1 MDFRQSSFF
10 IALVEEGSFTRA
22 ARRVHA
28 TQPGLSV
35 LISNLEKQFGV
46 KLVERHPRGISVT
59 AAGERLYDSC
69 LSIMRAVESARVQMA
84 EIKDAVMGRI
94 SFGLPPTLCRGM
106 ATSVLSAF
114 EHSFP
119 FVELK
124 LVEAFSRNLIDWVS
138 ARELDFAVVT
148 KAPKVR
154 GLKHTFL
161 HRDHLVL
168 VSGRKRNFRDLE
180 PIALSELSNLKLILP
195 SRKQF
200 LGDTIYQTIIA
211 RGVRVEKILEVD
223 GLVSLIDMVSE
234 TDWVAF
240 LPTIAIDPQPGKRP
254 FNVSPL
260 SNAFIEFEYFLVES
274 SSAALSAPA
283 RLLVNLITNAF
294 NASEEAWRSS
304 IAKPQRLLPKLKRS
318 QERSQRSTSATASSS

>member
-1 MDFRQSSFF
+1 MDFRQSSYF
-10 IALVEEGSFTRA
+10 IALVEEGSFTKA

-35 LISNLEKQFGV
+35 LISNLEKEFGV
-46 KLVERHPRGISVT
+46 KLVERHPRGTSVT

-69 LSIMRAVESARVQMA
+69 VSIMRAVENARIQMA
-84 EIKDAVMGRI
+84 EIKGAVMGKI
-94 SFGLPPTLCRGM
+94 AFGLPPTLCRGM

-148 KAPKVR
+148 KASKVR

-161 HRDHLVL
+161 HRDHLIL
-168 VSGRKRNFRDLE
+168 ISGRKSDFRDLE

-200 LGDTIYQTIIA
+200 LGDTIYQTIIS

-240 LPTIAIDPQPGKRP
+240 LPTIAVDPQSGKRP
-254 FNVSPL
+254 FTITPL

-274 SSAALSAPA
+274 STAPLSAPA
-283 RLLVNLITNAF
+283 RLLVDLITNAF
-294 NASEEAWRSS
+294 NASEEAWPTS
-304 IAKPQRLLPKLKRS
+304 IATPQRPSPKSKHVRNRS
-318 QERSQRSTSATASSS
+318 H